1 MLSKPP
7 QEKSLAQ
14 MLKGQAQVLGGL
26 TGVFWVLEVVD
37 QFLFRGN
44 LDVFGI
50 HPWDV
55 NSLANIWFAPFLHV
69 GFAHLIANTVP
80 FLVLGWLI
88 MARSLKD
95 FWLVLLISTVVS
107 GLGVWLTSPPNTV
120 HLGASGVIFGF
131 LGFLLLRGYFERSAK
146 SIVIAL
152 LVGFFFGSALWG
164 VLPLQS
170 GVSWQGHLF
179 GFVGGGIAARLLSD
193 RRKTA

>member
-1 MLSKPP
+1 
-7 QEKSLAQ
+7 
-14 MLKGQAQVLGGL
+14 
-26 TGVFWVLEVVD
+26 
-37 QFLFRGN
+37 
-44 LDVFGI
+44 
-50 HPWDV
+50 
-55 NSLANIWFAPFLHV
+55 FLHV

-80 FLVLGWLI
+80 FLVLGWII

-95 FWLVLLISTVVS
+95 FWLVLLISTLVS
-107 GLGVWLTSPPNTV
+107 GLGVWLTAPPNTV

-131 LGFLLLRGYFERSAK
+131 LGFLLMRGYFERSAK